1 MNQNVPGEVLNEL
14 FLTKLD
20 TEAGKEKIAQL
31 GSDYIR
37 DRLRE
42 ESFSAKVLAKRQ
54 VSRSELQVS
63 VNHDYLVKIVE
74 IEPQSRAMSMSF
86 RGQPSVKYYT
96 GDRFECA
103 FHTVGSL
110 RYEQTEQE
118 LMAYSMPITQ
128 IIRQNIVNDIAEVE
142 DRVFLGHIESAC
154 QALQKDAN
162 GLAISALFTDDKCFT
177 ARNVAKTSGGVKEVG
192 KAKGIDA
199 IANTA
204 AGADAAGLSE
214 NLIFPVQKDDMIK
227 LFQLFTGTGNRGSRL
242 RCDQFLITDTD
253 FEDINSWALADM
265 GDKIVGETSVDGY
278 KYSTVIGRK
287 FIRTLKT
294 DILRPG
300 NIYAFA
306 APEFLGGFMVLNKLQ
321 FYADKERNR
330 VSFEAWEDIG
340 MYVGNIAG
348 CRKLELY
355 AGAVEVS
362 NGQGGTNGATEQA
375 YRAKYL
381 PVAED
386 QLGKKNNLVAEG
398 GTFPK
403 IQQF

>member
-14 FLTKLD
+14 FVTKLD

-42 ESFSAKVLAKRQ
+42 ESFAAKVLNKRQ

-86 RGQPSVKYYT
+86 RGQGTVRYYT

-103 FHTVGSL
+103 FHSIGSQ

-128 IIRQNIVNDIAEVE
+128 IMRKNIVNDIAEVE
-142 DRVFLGHIESAC
+142 DRTFLGHIESAC

-162 GLAISALFTDDKCFT
+162 GVDLFTAFGNDTAFT
-177 ARNVAKTSGGVKEVG
+177 ARNIVTHGLREVG
-192 KAKGIDA
+192 KVKSIDA
-199 IANTA
+199 LANTA
-204 AGADAAGLSE
+204 AASDAAGLSE
-214 NLIFPVQKDDMIK
+214 DLIYPVQKDDMIK
-227 LFQLFTGTGNRGSRL
+227 LFQRFTGTGTRGSRL

-287 FIRTLKT
+287 FVRTLKT

-300 NIYAFA
+300 NIYAFT

-348 CRKLELY
+348 ARKLELY
-355 AGAVEVS
+355 AGAVEVA
-362 NGQGGTNGATEQA
+362 GTNGATEQA
-375 YRAKYL
+375 YRAKYS
-381 PVAED
+381 PVSED

-398 GTFPK
+398 GTFPQ
-403 IQQF
+403 INQF